1 VSLSLSLSQSLN
13 PNWNLKHV
21 HVAAAV
27 VAAAAVPQV
36 TKINILPG
44 IIPTFGFLSISLLCA
59 WCHVKFFSSFNTDP
73 CKLKFSLRNVYLNIK
88 ILLSD
93 VNNC

>member
-44 IIPTFGFLSISLLCA
+44 IIPTFGFLSISLLCG
-59 WCHVKFFSSFNTDP
+59 VMSNSFRVSTQ
-73 CKLKFSLRNVYLNIK
+73 
-88 ILLSD
+88 ILAS
-93 VNNC
+93 

>member
-1 VSLSLSLSQSLN
+1 VSLSLNLSQSLN

-27 VAAAAVPQV
+27 VAAAVPPV

-44 IIPTFGFLSISLLCA
+44 IIPTFGFLSITM
-59 WCHVKFFSSFNTDP
+59 WCQILFNTDP
-73 CKLKFSLRNVYLNIK
+73 CKLQFLLRNVHLNIK

>member
-1 VSLSLSLSQSLN
+1 VSLSLSQSLSLN

-21 HVAAAV
+21 HVAAA

-44 IIPTFGFLSISLLCA
+44 IIPTFGFLSISLLCG
-59 WCHVKFFSSFNTDP
+59 VMSNSFRVSTQ
-73 CKLKFSLRNVYLNIK
+73 
-88 ILLSD
+88 ILAS
-93 VNNC
+93 

>member
-1 VSLSLSLSQSLN
+1 VSLSLNLSQSLN

-27 VAAAAVPQV
+27 AAAAVPQV
-36 TKINILPG
+36 TKINILPE

-59 WCHVKFFSSFNTDP
+59 WCHV
-73 CKLKFSLRNVYLNIK
+73 
-88 ILLSD
+88 
-93 VNNC
+93 

>member
-1 VSLSLSLSQSLN
+1 VSLSLNLSQSLN

-27 VAAAAVPQV
+27 VAAAVPQV

-44 IIPTFGFLSISLLCA
+44 IIPTFGFLSISLLCG
-59 WCHVKFFSSFNTDP
+59 VMSNSFRVSTQ
-73 CKLKFSLRNVYLNIK
+73 
-88 ILLSD
+88 ILAS
-93 VNNC
+93 